1 MKGEGIFFTS
11 SHFFWEVNQPSYYTM
26 NRSMIHLL
34 NGETAR
40 LPRFLALG
48 TIDLNVGRVK
58 IGETNWV
65 V

>member
-1 MKGEGIFFTS
+1 
-11 SHFFWEVNQPSYYTM
+11 
-26 NRSMIHLL
+26 MIHLL
-34 NGETAR
+34 NGETDR

-48 TIDLNVGRVK
+48 TIDLNVGRVR